1 MNKKMTFGK
10 ILGIIFCLLAA
21 ACTVVLLFTN
31 AYFSGQMKLIDKFFT
46 AIERDDFESFKAC
59 FSEVQQEFITEE
71 RFAEWRNYTVT
82 VKAIPIAT
90 EGDNETY
97 SKSYSYPIDT
107 DEYKVKTDFT
117 KRGRLE
123 KDKYFVTYDQT
134 IYKDTDNDTMEGTS
148 LLARQNGK
156 WVLVRNSE
164 ITPLTEVYNGEL
176 GEMLK
181 VLYHDTW
188 SGRAEYEITG
198 DDILSVYDTMGIANI
213 DNTELRIGSA
223 GEMNFETFGWYFKP
237 INSGN
242 CTITVDRYD
251 GSIGD
256 ISYTDIYSVTV
267 DENMKIT
274 YTMERTNI
282 DGNKE

>member
-1 MNKKMTFGK
+1 MSKKFTIGK
-10 ILGIIFCLLAA
+10 LLGIIFCIIAAVGTVALLWA
-21 ACTVVLLFTN
+21 N
-31 AYFSGQMKLIDKFFT
+31 IYFGGQMKLIDKFYT
-46 AIERDDFESFKAC
+46 AIERDDFEGFKAC

-71 RFAEWRNYTVT
+71 RFAEWRNNTVT
-82 VKAIPIAT
+82 VKAIPIAA
-90 EGDNETY
+90 EGDNET
-97 SKSYSYPIDT
+97 YSYPIDT

-123 KDKYFVTYDQT
+123 KDKYFVTYDRT
-134 IYKDTDNDTMEGTS
+134 VYKDTDNDTMEVTS

-156 WVLVRNSE
+156 WVLVHNSE
-164 ITPLTEVYNGEL
+164 ITPLTEVYNDES

-181 VLYHDTW
+181 VLYHDTL
-188 SGRAEYEITG
+188 SGRAEYGITG
-198 DDILSVYDTMGIANI
+198 DDILSVYNTMGIAGVGI
-213 DNTELRIGSA
+213 VA
-223 GEMNFETFGWYFKP
+223 GKMDFETFGWYFKP

-251 GSIGD
+251 SVIIGD
-256 ISYTDIYSVTV
+256 ISYTDIYNVTV

-282 DGNKE
+282 NGDKQ